1 MPRNE
6 LLVFRILNTL
16 RRWRAHPL
24 EERSLLAEIA
34 RMPDTEYNVEIVRAH
49 IHVMLLQG
57 LLKQVAIGEQ
67 RQAYTLDW
75 AGYDYLESQ

>member
-1 MPRNE
+1 
-6 LLVFRILNTL
+6 
-16 RRWRAHPL
+16 
-24 EERSLLAEIA
+24 
-34 RMPDTEYNVEIVRAH
+34 MPDTEYNVEIVRAH